1 MRRGCHHTGYD
12 AYGYQSGCR
21 SDSFILLNLMG
32 MGRKRHDL
40 RFCRAVVRGL
50 FAILYRFES
59 VGVHNIPSEGG
70 VLICSN
76 HISVRDPI
84 SVGIHVKRQ
93 VKFMAKS
100 RAVQHSGVRM
110 AGSSAGAF
118 PVKRGGVSKDSIK
131 TALTILRSGEIM
143 GIFPEGTRNSDATAA
158 KRARQASLSAAGQR
172 SYRLPSLETT
182 SRSERSKSFTAHPWI
197 CPGSKVTN
205 HRRLWM
211 GQPN

>member
-1 MRRGCHHTGYD
+1 MIYV
-12 AYGYQSGCR
+12 
-21 SDSFILLNLMG
+21 
-32 MGRKRHDL
+32 
-40 RFCRAVVRGL
+40 FCRAVVRGL

-93 VKFMAKS
+93 VKFMAK
-100 RAVQHSGVRM
+100 AELFNIPVFGWLVRQL
-110 AGSSAGAF
+110 GAF

-158 KRARQASLSAAGQR
+158 KRGAASFALRSGATVVPAAIIGDYKPFRKVKIIYGAPVDLSRFEGD
-172 SYRLPSLETT
+172 
-182 SRSERSKSFTAHPWI
+182 KSPEALDGATELIMAKIHEMRASGKPT
-197 CPGSKVTN
+197 VN
-205 HRRLWM
+205 
-211 GQPN
+211 